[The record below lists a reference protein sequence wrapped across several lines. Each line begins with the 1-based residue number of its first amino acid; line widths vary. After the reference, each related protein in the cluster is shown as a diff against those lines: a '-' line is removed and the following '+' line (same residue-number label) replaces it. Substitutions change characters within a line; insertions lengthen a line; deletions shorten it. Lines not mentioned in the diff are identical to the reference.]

1 MEENEFRILF
11 YFFLPLRRNFSII
24 SRSDPF
30 QFILSAPRTVRYF
43 SFFSF
48 FRVSRNENRRFEKI
62 KMLEFLFSR
71 EIREW
76 WKRQGML
83 FSEIFLFLTRVLS
96 REFFFSS
103 NRSNFEKC
111 MLEIFSRQRKRRYS
125 NEEHFFKEFLISR
138 ICQRDR

>member
-30 QFILSAPRTVRYF
+30 QFILSAPQTVRYF

-83 FSEIFLFLTRVLS
+83 FSEIFLFLTRILS
-96 REFFFSS
+96 REFFFPRIDQISK
-103 NRSNFEKC
+103 NVCQR
-111 MLEIFSRQRKRRYS
+111 FSRDRG
-125 NEEHFFKEFLISR
+125 NEDVRMRNVFLKNF
-138 ICQRDR
+138 

>member
-30 QFILSAPRTVRYF
+30 QFILSAPQTVRYF

-76 WKRQGML
+76 WKRQDML
-83 FSEIFLFLTRVLS
+83 FSEIFFVFNENSFERI
-96 REFFFSS
+96 FFFLELIKF
-103 NRSNFEKC
+103 RKMYVRDF
-111 MLEIFSRQRKRRYS
+111 LEI
-125 NEEHFFKEFLISR
+125 EETKMFE
-138 ICQRDR
+138 

>member
-30 QFILSAPRTVRYF
+30 QFILSALQTVRYF

-71 EIREW
+71 EIRE
-76 WKRQGML
+76 RD
-83 FSEIFLFLTRVLS
+83 RVCS
-96 REFFFSS
+96 SPRFFVFNESSFERIFFFLELIKF
-103 NRSNFEKC
+103 RKMYVRDF
-111 MLEIFSRQRKRRYS
+111 LEI
-125 NEEHFFKEFLISR
+125 EETKMFE
-138 ICQRDR
+138 